1 VSGLLGYDARSN
13 RAIMKP
19 SDLPYSVEQRVTH
32 PIGGLAIRT
41 REELAAAA
49 QTQSIVEQLRI
60 VLESLDSSL
69 SSLLKLTIYLR
80 DMSEFA
86 FVKRVLL
93 AMLGD
98 HPPAITVVAVHD
110 LPLRDARVQI
120 EAVAL

>member
-13 RAIMKP
+13 RAITKP
-19 SDLPYSVEQRVTH
+19 SDLPSSVAQRVTDA
-32 PIGGLAIRT
+32 ISGLEIRA

-60 VLESLDSSL
+60 VLETLDSSL
-69 SSLLKLTIYLR
+69 SSLLKLTVYLR

-86 FVKRVLL
+86 FVKRALL
-93 AMLGD
+93 ATLGD
-98 HPPAITVVAVHD
+98 DPPAITALAVHD